1 MYPYPYSGG
10 QTLHTGL
17 PSLVITNLSPCWTSF
32 MILRHRRRA
41 WLLLMTSSIQSPKE
55 QSTNKVLVCL
65 PASFLQSSAAFE
77 QRRNVSR
84 NVPKMDH

>member
-1 MYPYPYSGG
+1 
-10 QTLHTGL
+10 
-17 PSLVITNLSPCWTSF
+17 

-55 QSTNKVLVCL
+55 QSTTEFLVCL
-65 PASFLQSSAAFE
+65 LASFLQSSAEFE

-84 NVPKMDH
+84 NVPKMEH